1 MSKITIDN
9 EEYKLD
15 ELSDKARSYAE
26 HCHDL
31 QNKILNSDTHQEIFN
46 KLKIEY
52 QNKYKSFFNLYESF
66 RYQNKN
72 IELTKIF
79 RTFISAK

>member
-9 EEYKLD
+9 YEYKLD

-31 QNKILNSDTHQEIFN
+31 Q
-46 KLKIEY
+46 
-52 QNKYKSFFNLYESF
+52 
-66 RYQNKN
+66 
-72 IELTKIF
+72 TKIVNAD
-79 RTFISAK
+79 RDWETNAL

>member
-1 MSKITIDN
+1 MLNYIILISK
-9 EEYKLD
+9 K
-15 ELSDKARSYAE
+15 
-26 HCHDL
+26 

>member
-9 EEYKLD
+9 NEYKLD

-31 QNKILNSDTHQEIFN
+31 QRKIVNAQKDLEPVSYTHLRAHE
-46 KLKIEY
+46 
-52 QNKYKSFFNLYESF
+52 
-66 RYQNKN
+66 
-72 IELTKIF
+72 T
-79 RTFISAK
+79 